1 MNQKQ
6 SDDLIKY
13 GLLIGAAYFLVVKP
27 ILLKLGVTK
36 TAQEQKAAAAIVKE
50 DLSSN
55 IDSPFS
61 GAPYLKKFPKGTKY
75 LTLTGASARSL
86 ANSIRKSMTNFGDN
100 EQRVI
105 GIFKQLKSKSQVAI
119 LSKEFFDT
127 YNLDLWTFLKE
138 GTPNSDLISQFYT
151 GLNDKDLGII
161 LNIVEK
167 LPKFK

>member
-1 MNQKQ
+1 MTKTDN
-6 SDDLIKY
+6 DILKY
-13 GLLIGAAYFLVVKP
+13 GLLLGAAYFLIVKP

-36 TAQEQKAAAAIVKE
+36 TEQEQRATEAIIKE
-50 DLSSN
+50 DLSTN
-55 IDSPFS
+55 TESPFS
-61 GAPYLKKFPKGTKY
+61 GTPFLNKFPQGTNY

-86 ANSIRKSMTNFGDN
+86 AKSIRQSMTNFGDN

-119 LSKEFFDT
+119 LSKEFFTT

-151 GLNDKDLGII
+151 GLNEKDLSII
-161 LNIVEK
+161 LNIVNK
-167 LPKFK
+167 LPKYR

>member
-1 MNQKQ
+1 MTKN
-6 SDDLIKY
+6 DNELLKY

-36 TAQEQKAAAAIVKE
+36 TAQEQKATEAIIKE

-55 IDSPFS
+55 LDSPFS
-61 GAPYLKKFPKGTKY
+61 GTPYISKFSKGTKY
-75 LTLTGASARSL
+75 RTLTGASARSL
-86 ANSIRKSMTNFGDN
+86 VNSIRQSMTNFGDN

-119 LSKEFFDT
+119 LSKTFFDT

-151 GLNDKDLGII
+151 GLNEKDLGII
-161 LNIVEK
+161 LNIVSK
-167 LPKFK
+167 LPKY